1 MKIGKIDTKTKVA
14 IIAEIGNNHEGNYAL
29 AEEMIGL
36 AAESGADVVKFQ
48 TIVPEKLISI
58 SQKDRLAQLKKYQLS
73 YSRYRNLSK
82 IASQNGL
89 EFLSTPFDIES
100 AIFLDEL
107 VPAFKI
113 SSGDNTF
120 YPLLNTVAKTG
131 KPIILSTGFQ
141 NLIDVRSSVEFI
153 NNIWK
158 LRNIQS
164 ELALLHC
171 VSIYPTSP
179 EQANLFA
186 VRELQNI
193 VETVGYS
200 DHTLGIN
207 AAILSVAA
215 GARIIE
221 KHFTISKH
229 QSEFRDHKLSADP
242 KEMKQM
248 VEQIR
253 FAEKLLGSGI
263 KEAQVDEAGTRESV
277 RRSIVA
283 VRNLSI
289 GHVIKLE
296 DLGWVRPGNGLAP
309 GKENRIIGKKLRM
322 DVKEGQQI
330 NLSMVY

>member
-1 MKIGKIDTKTKVA
+1 MKLGKINTKTKVI

-36 AAESGADVVKFQ
+36 AAEAGADAVKFQ
-48 TIVPEKLISI
+48 TIIPEKLISI
-58 SQKDRLAQLKKYQLS
+58 SQKERLAQLKKYQLS
-73 YSRYRNLSK
+73 YSEFRNLSK
-82 IASQNGL
+82 IASQYGL

-100 AIFLDEL
+100 VEFLNEL

-120 YPLLNTVAKTG
+120 YPLLNTVATTG

-141 NLIDVRSSVEFI
+141 NLRDVRSSVEFI

-158 LRNIQS
+158 SRNIHS

-171 VSIYPTSP
+171 VSTYPTP
-179 EQANLFA
+179 VEQANLYA
-186 VRELQNI
+186 IRELQNI
-193 VETVGYS
+193 VETVGFS

-248 VEQIR
+248 VDQVRLAEQ
-253 FAEKLLGSGI
+253 LLGSGV
-263 KEAQVDEAGTRESV
+263 KEIQIDEALTKESV

-283 VRNLSI
+283 ARNLSI
-289 GHVIKLE
+289 GQVIKID
-296 DLGWVRPGNGLAP
+296 DLSWVRPGNGLAP
-309 GKENRIIGKKLRM
+309 GQENRIIGKKLKK
-322 DVKEGQQI
+322 DVAKGQQI
-330 NLSMVY
+330 KLSMVY